1 MLMKVKITTAAA
13 AAATAAVAAAAA
25 AAKSSAL
32 LASSLACLHHASQRF
47 QMTKTRQKLNKTIC
61 EIVWVRLMLATV

>member
-1 MLMKVKITTAAA
+1 MLMKVKITTAA

-32 LASSLACLHHASQRF
+32 LASSFGLLAPCLLAGLLCWLACCNTYTSMI
-47 QMTKTRQKLNKTIC
+47 QM
-61 EIVWVRLMLATV
+61 RL

>member
-13 AAATAAVAAAAA
+13 AAAAAVAAA

-32 LASSLACLHHASQRF
+32 LASSLACLHHGLLAGLLCWLACCNTYTSMI
-47 QMTKTRQKLNKTIC
+47 QM
-61 EIVWVRLMLATV
+61 RL